1 MVVVAHTAHEC
12 LSFLFVFLSFLPNP
26 HKRNTIPPQSHNQKG
41 YLLNNLTDQLAKE
54 RKERK
59 EAAVAGK
66 AGVEG
71 TEAAAAAAAAKKG
84 KEKGKEKEKEAGQAR
99 TKPNRYPTG
108 IQSNRGP
115 WWVPR
120 PPQRWDHGTSTIV
133 LS

>member
-1 MVVVAHTAHEC
+1 M
-12 LSFLFVFLSFLPNP
+12 
-26 HKRNTIPPQSHNQKG
+26 
-41 YLLNNLTDQLAKE
+41 NNLTDQLAKE

-120 PPQRWDHGTSTIV
+120 PPQRWDHGTSTNV
-133 LS
+133 LSMIGSKLPLPSYADVSAALMTHLAFNNRSG

>member
-1 MVVVAHTAHEC
+1 M
-12 LSFLFVFLSFLPNP
+12 
-26 HKRNTIPPQSHNQKG
+26 
-41 YLLNNLTDQLAKE
+41 NNLTDQLAKE

-59 EAAVAGK
+59 EAAVAGE

-71 TEAAAAAAAAKKG
+71 TEAAAAAAAAAKKG
-84 KEKGKEKEKEAGQAR
+84 KEKGKEKEKEKEAGQAR

-120 PPQRWDHGTSTIV
+120 PPQRSDHGTYTNV